1 MDDLTMVQGDTS
13 FNDTI
18 DSIDQIQKKSEFEI
32 VLADTLERYR
42 LKSLAFMGFNIG
54 ALNKGEPDILVTYSQ
69 EWINHY
75 RSRDYLEVDP
85 VVHQGLKSILPVDWS
100 NFDRRDAKVR
110 ALFSESREAGL
121 GNQGLSI
128 PVRGRHGDM
137 SLFSL
142 TCEANEQEWSALKRN
157 YIRDFQT
164 LAVFFHQSVLRTYTN
179 SEIQVQLTPREAECL
194 HWAACGK
201 TSEETA
207 MILGLTR
214 RGVRYHIEN
223 IIFKLN
229 AVNLAHAVAKGIH
242 FRIINPPR

>member
-1 MDDLTMVQGDTS
+1 MVQADTT
-13 FNDTI
+13 FDETI
-18 DSIDQIQKKSEFEI
+18 ERIDQIQKKSEFET
-32 VLADTLERYR
+32 VLADTLKRYS

-54 ALNKGEPDILVTYSQ
+54 TLNKSEPDILVTYSE

-85 VVHQGLKSILPVDWS
+85 VVHQGLKSILPCDWS

-110 ALFSESREAGL
+110 ALFNESREAGL

-142 TCEANEQEWSALKRN
+142 TCEAGEQEWSRMKKS

-164 LAVFFHQSVLRTYTN
+164 LAVFFHQSVLQTYNN
-179 SEIQVQLTPREAECL
+179 SEFIVHLTPRESECL

-214 RGVRYHIEN
+214 RGVR
-223 IIFKLN
+223 
-229 AVNLAHAVAKGIH
+229 
-242 FRIINPPR
+242 

>member
-1 MDDLTMVQGDTS
+1 MVY
-13 FNDTI
+13 NDTEFEQTVDRI
-18 DSIDQIQKKSEFEI
+18 EQIKKKSEFQS
-32 VLADTLERYR
+32 VLTDTLSRYN

-54 ALNKGEPDILVTYSQ
+54 AFNKREPDILVTYSRD
-69 EWINHY
+69 WIDHY
-75 RSRDYLEVDP
+75 RAKAYLEVDP

-100 NFDRRDAKVR
+100 TFDRKEARIR
-110 ALFSESREAGL
+110 ALFNESREAGL

-128 PVRGRHGDM
+128 PVRGRNGDM

-142 TCEANEQEWSALKRN
+142 TCEADDVEWSALKRN

-164 LAVFFHQSVLRTYTN
+164 LAVFFHQSVLRTYTDTDA
-179 SEIQVQLTPREAECL
+179 IVQLTPREAECL

-229 AVNLAHAVAKGIH
+229 AVNLTHAVAKGIH